1 MLLRDRDRQGTRQQL
16 LQCGNYYSLGIDVNP
31 LSLLIYNVRLEG
43 TATTRGLGH
52 MTFSATSIIVDRYS
66 PVPMYYQVA
75 QQLEHA
81 IETGELPPGTRL
93 DGELALAQ
101 ALGVSRPTLR
111 RAIEYLVDRGYLVRR
126 RAVGTQVVHPKVRR
140 PVELTSLYDDLS
152 ASRKDPRTTVLS
164 LERVQATDRVAHA
177 LGLEDGVEVVAMERL
192 RYADDQPLAIM
203 RNWLPV
209 GLVELDREQLERAG
223 LYQLMRSAGINLH
236 LASQTVGARGAST
249 AEARLLK
256 AHKGEPLLTMS
267 RTTYNENGQPVEL
280 GDHIYRAS
288 LYSFEIVLVSR

>member
-1 MLLRDRDRQGTRQQL
+1 
-16 LQCGNYYSLGIDVNP
+16 
-31 LSLLIYNVRLEG
+31 
-43 TATTRGLGH
+43 

-81 IETGELPPGTRL
+81 IETGELAPGTRL
-93 DGELALAQ
+93 DGELALADQ
-101 ALGVSRPTLR
+101 LGVSRPTLR

-140 PVELTSLYDDLS
+140 PVELTSLYDDLT
-152 ASRKDPRTTVLS
+152 ASRKNPRTRVLS
-164 LERVQATDRVAHA
+164 LETVPATDRVAHA
-177 LGLEDGVEVVAMERL
+177 LGLDGVEVVAMERL

-209 GLVELDREQLERAG
+209 GLVALDREQLERTG
-223 LYQLMRSAGINLH
+223 LYPLMRSAGINLH

-249 AEARLLK
+249 TEARLLQ